1 MLNTYP
7 LWKNLLIVFVVL
19 VGGIYALPNLYPD
32 DYAVQVSGASTTTTL
47 TQQTLDLA
55 LTSLDEAKIAYRGAE
70 LLEQGLLVRV
80 GSSEEQLRAK
90 AAISR
95 ALGDSYVT
103 ALNLAATTPEW
114 LTSIG
119 AGPMKLGLDLR
130 GGVHFL
136 MEVDMAAAVG
146 QRMDVYVSEIKTKL
160 RSERV
165 RYRSVDHG
173 TDGRLSI
180 KFTSLEA
187 RDQGHDLLSKE
198 FREFRL
204 TDNESAGEFFLSV
217 SLLPSKIAE
226 IEDYAIKQ
234 NLTTLR
240 NRVNELGVA
249 EPLVQ
254 RQGRNRIVI
263 QLPGVQDTA
272 AAKRILG
279 KTANLEFRLEA
290 APDAPRSSLESFDF
304 REAGRRP
311 ADIEKDVIITGSSV
325 SNAQANFDEN
335 GQPQVSITLD
345 SSGGKLM
352 NRVTRNAIKRRMAV
366 LFIEHKT
373 RTRYEKIDGVEVEK
387 RIPYVEKKIIS
398 LATIQSALGN
408 SFRITGLDG
417 AGEST
422 ELALLLRAGALA
434 APIYFVE
441 ERTVGPSLGQQ
452 NIDRGVTSVQI
463 GMALVLLFML
473 VFYKVFGIVA
483 NIALV
488 LNLALLTAA
497 MSMLSATLTLPG
509 IAGIVLTVGMAVDA
523 NVLIFSRIKEELRN
537 GLPPQSAINAGYD
550 RAFSTIFDAN
560 ITTLLVAVILFAVG
574 TGPVKGFAVTLSLGI
589 IFSMFTAIT
598 VTRALINQI
607 YGGRTI
613 NKLSI
618 GWGG

>member
-1 MLNTYP
+1 MLNKYP
-7 LWKNLLIVFVVL
+7 LWKNLLIVFTLV
-19 VGGIYALPNLYPD
+19 VGGIYAAPNLYPD
-32 DYAVQVSGASTTTTL
+32 DYAVQVSGASTATTL
-47 TQQTLDLA
+47 TQRTLDKA
-55 LTSLDEAKIAYRGAE
+55 LKGLDQANVAYHGAE
-70 LLEQGLLVRV
+70 VLEKGLLIRV
-80 GSSEEQLRAK
+80 ASSEEQLRAK
-90 AAISR
+90 ASITR
-95 ALGDSYVT
+95 TLGDDYVT
-103 ALNLAATTPEW
+103 ALNLAATTPDW

-136 MEVDMAAAVG
+136 MEVDMGAAVA
-146 QRMDVYVSEIKTKL
+146 QRMDVYVSEIKTRL

-165 RYRSVDHG
+165 RYRSVTHAA
-173 TDGRLSI
+173 DGSLKI

-187 RDQGHDLLSKE
+187 RDQGHSLLRKE
-198 FREFRL
+198 FKEFAL
-204 TDNESAGEFFLSV
+204 ADTDAQGEFFLTV
-217 SLLPSKIAE
+217 NLAETKVAE
-226 IEDYAIKQ
+226 IEAYAIKQ
-234 NLTTLR
+234 NLTTIR

-254 RQGRNRIVI
+254 RQGPNRIVI

-290 APDAPRSSLESFDF
+290 APDAPRSSLETYEF

-311 ADIEKDVIITGSSV
+311 ADIEKDVIITGSAV

-373 RTRYEKIDGVEVEK
+373 RTRYEKVDGVEVEK

-441 ERTVGPSLGQQ
+441 ERTIGPSLGQQ
-452 NIDRGVTSVQI
+452 NIDLGVTSVKI
-463 GMALVLLFML
+463 GLAMVLLFML
-473 VFYKVFGIVA
+473 VFYKTFGIVA
-483 NIALV
+483 NVALV

-537 GLPPQSAINAGYD
+537 GMPPQLAINAGYD

-589 IFSMFTAIT
+589 IFSMFTAIV
-598 VTRALINQI
+598 VTRALVNAI
-607 YGGRTI
+607 YGGRKI

-618 GWGG
+618 GWGV